1 LAAAR
6 LSVVIGAPSWT
17 ACTISAIRHQRIDI
31 VGIHKHDPVA
41 DFHAVHGG
49 VDHGRQKEVG
59 LGLGAQAGEERL
71 RKVAR
76 EAGFSN
82 LRRAAQTPV
91 NLILELTP

>member
-1 LAAAR
+1 M
-6 LSVVIGAPSWT
+6 
-17 ACTISAIRHQRIDI
+17 ACTPNSLSQ
-31 VGIHKHDPVA
+31 
-41 DFHAVHGG
+41 
-49 VDHGRQKEVG
+49 EVG

-76 EAGFSN
+76 EAGFSK